1 MCSRGVPG
9 KTPLRVRKIHVFCQG
24 SPGKSLI
31 AGLNITL
38 LGSLQTVDM
47 KNNPQ

>member
-1 MCSRGVPG
+1 M
-9 KTPLRVRKIHVFCQG
+9 RKIHVICKG

-31 AGLNITL
+31 AGLNIML
-38 LGSLQTVDM
+38 LGSLQPVDM